1 MFRAQNKY
9 LNCYFP
15 SRRATSEAYVIGF
28 YNLTVRNMKIIISFL
43 VHQIFK
49 PRIHARE

>member
-15 SRRATSEAYVIGF
+15 SRRATLEAYVVVFLG
-28 YNLTVRNMKIIISFL
+28 LTARNMNAIINFSAPNI
-43 VHQIFK
+43 
-49 PRIHARE
+49 

>member
-15 SRRATSEAYVIGF
+15 SRRARSEAYVIGF
-28 YNLTVRNMKIIISFL
+28 YNLTARNMKIIISFSAPN
-43 VHQIFK
+43 I
-49 PRIHARE
+49 